1 MELGGRRCQQSPAAA
16 AILAETL
23 QREST
28 GFRTGDRVRHATFGT
43 GIVLA
48 TQGSGEQ
55 GKVTINFPKI
65 GIKTL
70 VIGYAGLEK
79 L

>member
-1 MELGGRRCQQSPAAA
+1 M
-16 AILAETL
+16 
-23 QREST
+23 REAG
-28 GFRTGDRVRHATFGT
+28 GFRTGDRVRHNTFGE

-55 GKVTINFPKI
+55 AKVTVNFPRL
-65 GIKTL
+65 GTKTL
-70 VIGYAGLEK
+70 VLAYAALVK